1 LAGILRPFPDAV
13 RRIHSSGGTSRSTAP
28 ALAIGYE
35 RTGDVRFLEAGL
47 PAIEELIEDSPDW
60 QTPIHEAKPMAI
72 RYREFIRF
80 FGGAQKEGMLD
91 QFEYESLKS

>member
-1 LAGILRPFPDAV
+1 LVGILRPFPDAV
-13 RRIHSSGGTSRSTAP
+13 RKIHSSGGTSRSTAP

-80 FGGAQKEGMLD
+80 FGGAQMEGMLN